1 MPRVRADGVEPAD
14 GEGWGRLTSYL
25 AGALEGDKSLFARRE
40 EVDEYGGRATV
51 LDWAQQ
57 RPLTAIVMVLVVW
70 LAFIFLL
77 NTVYGLFL

>member
-1 MPRVRADGVEPAD
+1 VWAGTLYAQG
-14 GEGWGRLTSYL
+14 GERKGGLPMRWMDL
-25 AGALEGDKSLFARRE
+25 DDE

-57 RPLTAIVMVLVVW
+57 RPLVAVVMVLVVW
-70 LAFIFLL
+70 LAFIFVL